1 MRMQIAM
8 QMHNL
13 CSWKVLQSVPSYLQ
27 RIHPQPLVHAWTIGE
42 KGGQECLEAEAKVEH
57 PVLHPLLEHAVLPRL
72 ADDQVRPLDDHDWD
86 KEGSVAGVLEDLP
99 IPVQGDIWSGLQEQ
113 KTSLWFY
120 STDIFH
126 VRNVQQHDIF
136 PASPVDT
143 CKSTLDR
150 KNLAGHW
157 LLENPT
163 LFGSLV
169 LACFTPPP
177 LWPALS
183 LVTIVVG

>member
-13 CSWKVLQSVPSYLQ
+13 GSWEVLQSVPSYLQ

-86 KEGSVAGVLEDLP
+86 KEGSVAGVLELLP
-99 IPVQGDIWSGLQEQ
+99 IKVGPLLPIRVFQIVHSLGVPFPPQTQQSALKSNLLFISEILLVIMGRE
-113 KTSLWFY
+113 KFTS
-120 STDIFH
+120 
-126 VRNVQQHDIF
+126 
-136 PASPVDT
+136 A
-143 CKSTLDR
+143 KSHFRTLSQSR
-150 KNLAGHW
+150 RRILRTK
-157 LLENPT
+157 ER
-163 LFGSLV
+163 V
-169 LACFTPPP
+169 LA
-177 LWPALS
+177 
-183 LVTIVVG
+183 LVI